1 MPSILERKVN
11 DMRKISTHKISK
23 HLHGTF
29 AEFFGSTAY
38 ITFGCENRV
47 YKAVRSE
54 RGTL

>member
-1 MPSILERKVN
+1 MK
-11 DMRKISTHKISK
+11 KIGTHRISK

-38 ITFGCENRV
+38 ITLGCENRV

-54 RGTL
+54 RGIL